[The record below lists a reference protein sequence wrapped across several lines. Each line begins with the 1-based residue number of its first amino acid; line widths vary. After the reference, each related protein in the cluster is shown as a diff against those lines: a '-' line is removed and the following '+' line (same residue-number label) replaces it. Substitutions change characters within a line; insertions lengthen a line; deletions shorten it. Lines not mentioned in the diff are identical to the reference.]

1 MDKNC
6 LPYKYDALCKTDII
20 ESDKYTFV
28 WRISKF
34 SSRTEK
40 TGEVL
45 SSEKFT
51 VMGPDDKITTWYAQ
65 LYPRGDKKDCKD
77 QISVYLRK
85 AKPEENVD
93 AKFVLSFLDA
103 DNVKQKMEELGAT
116 TFESL
121 GWGWYKAFKRS
132 DLSRHAPGDV
142 LTLFFEIT
150 ILGKTK
156 KSIEFS
162 SSGENSLALTENYHQ
177 KQLEQDLDKL
187 FLSKDYSDVII
198 RCDDKVYDCHKNI
211 LASRSQVFKTML
223 ESNMKEKMTGDIEI
237 KNMDQEVLKDL
248 LKYIYSGVAPNIEEH
263 TLELLAAADQYQIEK
278 LKELCEMKLCT
289 RLDTTNCIEF
299 LILGDLHHSKALK
312 TAALEYLSK
321 NMHKMN
327 SSEWTQS
334 LIAHPA
340 LMAEVMVKIVPK
352 NDENDIDADVNK
364 KRAAS

>member
-1 MDKNC
+1 MDQNC
-6 LPYKYDALCKTDII
+6 LPYKYDAICKMDII

-28 WRISKF
+28 WRIFKI

-45 SSEKFT
+45 NSEEFNIK
-51 VMGPDDKITTWYAQ
+51 GPDDKMTTWYAQ

-93 AKFVLSFLDA
+93 ANLVLSSLDA
-103 DNVKQKMEELGAT
+103 KNVKQKIAELGVS
-116 TFESL
+116 TFDSL

-132 DLSRHAPGDV
+132 DLYRHAPGDV

-156 KSIEFS
+156 KSIDFS

-177 KQLEQDLDKL
+177 KQLEQDLDNL

-211 LASRSQVFKTML
+211 LALRSQVFKTML

-237 KNMDQEVLKDL
+237 KNMDHEVLEDL
-248 LKYIYSGVAPNIEEH
+248 LKYIYSGVAPNIDSH
-263 TLELLAAADQYQIEK
+263 SQELFAAADLYQLEK
-278 LKELCEMKLCT
+278 LKELCELKLCS
-289 RLDTTNCIEF
+289 RFDLSNCIDL
-299 LILGDLHHSKALK
+299 LILGDLHNAQKLKA
-312 TAALEYLSK
+312 AALEFVSK
-321 NMHKMN
+321 NMQKMKT
-327 SSEWTQS
+327 SEWKQR

-340 LMAEVMVKIVPK
+340 LVLEVMERVLPK
-352 NDENDIDADVNK
+352 HDDENDFAENK